1 MSVGV
6 QIAEA
11 MAGLHA
17 EFYGYPPGS
26 SRAIVHEDVVVVVME
41 QTFTRA
47 EQTMIER
54 GEFEEIQNIRR
65 RFQRVMAEDFHSVVE
80 KATGRDVRTFV
91 SDTDI
96 NEGLS
101 IELFLLAG
109 SKTDMS
115 KYEYAAFRK
124 RSRTSASTCDSSFTA
139 LHH

>member
-1 MSVGV
+1 MSVDV
-6 QIAEA
+6 QIAEG

-26 SRAIVHEDVVVVVME
+26 SRAILAEDVVVVVME

-54 GEFEEIQNIRR
+54 GEFEEIQSIRR

-80 KATGRDVRTFV
+80 NATGRDVRSFV
-91 SDTDI
+91 SDTDV

-101 IELFLLAG
+101 IEIFLLAG
-109 SKTDMS
+109 TKTDMS
-115 KYEYAAFRK
+115 EYEYGPGGERPAG
-124 RSRTSASTCDSSFTA
+124 
-139 LHH
+139 

>member
-1 MSVGV
+1 MSVGA

-11 MAGLHA
+11 MADLHA
-17 EFYGYPPGS
+17 EFYGHPPGS
-26 SRAIVHEDVVVVVME
+26 SRAIVTEEVVVVVME

-54 GEFEEIQNIRR
+54 GEFEEIQSIRR

-80 KATGRDVRTFV
+80 NATGREVRSFV

-101 IELFLLAG
+101 IEVFLLTG
-109 SKTDMS
+109 EKTDMS
-115 KYEYAAFRK
+115 QYEYGAEGK
-124 RSRTSASTCDSSFTA
+124 RPAD
-139 LHH
+139 